1 MQVRFFG
8 IIGFVLIALSC
19 ASQASAECGVVKS
32 IATDVKRRQ
41 CWPEPFATPDRAAT
55 RAPFATM
62 VSNGWRRQNM
72 LGDIYFA
79 PNSSELTDAGRMK
92 VRWILVNAP
101 KQHRLV
107 YVHAADTDEITK
119 ARIATVVQLANQIS
133 PNDVPPVLPT
143 TIADDGWPA
152 AEVGAIGRKYMES
165 IPKPR
170 LAPSTGS
177 SSGGGGSSGGSGMST
192 SL

>member
-8 IIGFVLIALSC
+8 IVGFVLIALGC
-19 ASQASAECGVVKS
+19 TSQASAECGVVKS
-32 IATDVKRRQ
+32 IVTDVKRRQ
-41 CWPEPFATPDRAAT
+41 CWPEPFTTPDRVAT

-79 PNSSELTDAGRMK
+79 PNSSELTDAGRLK

-107 YVHAADTDEITK
+107 YVHAAASDEITN
-119 ARIATVVQLANQIS
+119 ARIAAVVQLANQIS

-170 LAPSTGS
+170 LSVPSGS
-177 SSGGGGSSGGSGMST
+177 SSGSGGSNGGMSA